1 MALNPTYI
9 VHVERPETILP
20 DAMNEMRIWL
30 DHNQVEL
37 VDFKIAMTD
46 VPGTAFDIR
55 FRREEEAALFERG
68 VCLAHQA
75 GSRR

>member
-9 VHVERPETILP
+9 VHVERPETILT

-30 DHNQVEL
+30 DHHHVEL

-46 VPGTAFDIR
+46 VLGTAFDIR
-55 FRREEEAALFERG
+55 FRREEEASLFER
-68 VCLAHQA
+68 AFA
-75 GSRR
+75 